1 MAKTKIYT
9 KRDRSRGD
17 VRWKGAAGGSFLS
30 RLIKRPATTSRNN
43 ALLWGMAWLILGV
56 IGAWHFRFVATSMVG
71 YTTSGYMPLVW
82 QLAIGVAVWMSLG
95 VVYFA
100 FGVMRNRDTA
110 VVEMFGRMLFA
121 HWPITLLLVPGL
133 FVDRM
138 AYATFMYNPGVA
150 YSNYPHDTIIM
161 AVTAIVVGLWTLY
174 WGYLAFSRA
183 SQRTGLVSLL
193 CYVVATAIAYY
204 LTRWALAALFE
215 GMTL

>member
-1 MAKTKIYT
+1 MAKSKIQ

-17 VRWKGAAGGSFLS
+17 VRWKGTGGDSM
-30 RLIKRPATTSRNN
+30 LINLLKRPYVTSRNN
-43 ALLWGMAWLILGV
+43 ALLWGLAWLIIGV
-56 IGAWHFRFVATSMVG
+56 IASWKMDFVATSMVG
-71 YTTSGYMPLVW
+71 YTPAGYIPLIW
-82 QLAIGVAVWMSLG
+82 HLAIGATVWVSYS

-100 FGVMRNRDTA
+100 FGVLRNRRTG
-110 VVEMFGRMLFA
+110 VTEMFGRMLFA
-121 HWPITLLLVPGL
+121 HWPITLLLVPTL

-161 AVTAIVVGLWTLY
+161 AATAIVVGLWTLY

-193 CYVVATAIAYY
+193 CYVVATALAYY